1 MINLDLKATK
11 LEPEKHMSCLVL
23 AMTILLGVLSPIAKA
38 EENKPIIS
46 SLLYDFQ
53 RYDGRSVTI
62 YGLVIETA
70 KAGKE
75 FMLQDVSQMPLR
87 VIRNDTFRSF
97 IGDQMLVQGVFF
109 ANGGEPYLEARK
121 ITNTKVLGGG
131 GCC

>member
-11 LEPEKHMSCLVL
+11 LETVKHMACLVL
-23 AMTILLGVLSPIAKA
+23 AMTFLMGVLSPVAKA
-38 EENKPIIS
+38 EVDKPIIANLFGDS
-46 SLLYDFQ
+46 Q
-53 RYDGRSVTI
+53 RYDGRPVTI

-87 VIRNDTFRSF
+87 VIRKDKFRAF
-97 IGDQMLVQGVFF
+97 VGDQMLVHGVFF
-109 ANGGEPYLEARK
+109 ANGGEPYFEARQ
-121 ITNTKVLGGG
+121 IFYTKVLGGG